1 MSIVNTINVDL
12 HCSWK
17 MLQDGLSVLNPKMM
31 NRWDT
36 FNPVNYFT
44 LAVLHW
50 LYTQRI
56 ILDKIHL
63 KEYEERKRIKLND
76 GDIIVI
82 KVPYYKNVMMNHTII
97 INTP

>member
-1 MSIVNTINVDL
+1 MSMVNTINVDL

-17 MLQDGLSVLNPKMM
+17 MLQDGLSILNPEMM

-36 FNPVNYFT
+36 FNHVNYFT

-50 LYTQRI
+50 LYTECI

-63 KEYEERKRIKLND
+63 KKYEKRIKVDN

-82 KVPYYKNVMMNHTII
+82 QVHYKNVMTNHTII
-97 INTP
+97 INTS